1 LASSRRFDTF
11 AAIMSPKTEAVS
23 SDRIEDSI
31 LIIRGHKVILD
42 SDLAVLYGVSVG
54 RLNEAVK
61 RNRDRFPVDFMFQL
75 TSEEF
80 VSLRSQVVSLNLKSQ
95 IAISSSDWG
104 GRRHPPFAFTEHGVA
119 MLSSVLRSKRA
130 VRVNI
135 EIMRAFVR
143 LFLDSVN
150 DLNGAKRL
158 NDWNGLR
165 HYEARSVQG
174 RLRRH
179 PPADGITRAEEKKN
193 RISGGRKDRRLR
205 TTVVADH
212 FDVLRILKTCR
223 FPLLLSTARTF

>member
-11 AAIMSPKTEAVS
+11 AAIMSPKTDAVS
-23 SDRIEDSI
+23 SDRIEGSI

-42 SDLAVLYGVSVG
+42 SDLAALYGVSVG

-61 RNRDRFPVDFMFQL
+61 RNRDRFPADFMFQL

-130 VRVNI
+130 VQVNI

-143 LFLDSVN
+143 LRQMLASNTQMAGKLAALEKKYDAQFKVVFDAIRQLMASPEPKKRKIGFLV
-150 DLNGAKRL
+150 
-158 NDWNGLR
+158 
-165 HYEARSVQG
+165 
-174 RLRRH
+174 
-179 PPADGITRAEEKKN
+179 EEKTAAY
-193 RISGGRKDRRLR
+193 GRR
-205 TTVVADH
+205 
-212 FDVLRILKTCR
+212 
-223 FPLLLSTARTF
+223 